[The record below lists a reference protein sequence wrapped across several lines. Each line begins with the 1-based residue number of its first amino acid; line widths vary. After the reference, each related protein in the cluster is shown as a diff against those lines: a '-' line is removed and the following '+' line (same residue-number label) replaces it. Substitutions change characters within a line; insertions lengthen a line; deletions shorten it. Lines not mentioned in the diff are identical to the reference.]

1 MGENVMFAKT
11 FFYGL
16 CENYVL
22 MMPSHGGAVYIIP
35 VKYYSEI
42 VHIIVLFLVHLHSNS
57 HSCS

>member
-22 MMPSHGGAVYIIP
+22 MMPSHGGAV
-35 VKYYSEI
+35 
-42 VHIIVLFLVHLHSNS
+42 
-57 HSCS
+57 